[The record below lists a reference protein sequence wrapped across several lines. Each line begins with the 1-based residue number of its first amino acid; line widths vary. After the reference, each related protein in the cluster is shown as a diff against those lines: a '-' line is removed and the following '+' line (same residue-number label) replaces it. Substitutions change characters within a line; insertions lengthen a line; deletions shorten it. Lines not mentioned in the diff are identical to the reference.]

1 MGASELPAVL
11 GRNHAATVVYA
22 TLYQRIAGV
31 KIVLGLHVDDEGN
44 LFLGVGNDGA
54 EANVIGDC
62 PLAHRFVLGVHA
74 ADDCATLV
82 RQHRDG
88 GHLGL
93 ALNVLLGNIIDI
105 AILVFFQ
112 AGLHNPRQD
121 CLFRQDTL
129 TGGIITRAVI
139 CDVQSWAIVVLS
151 STILTFFRFIL
162 PQLCQ
167 RVHFFFEKSCVWRIH
182 ERDME
187 VQ

>member
-139 CDVQSWAIVVLS
+139 CDVQSLGDYRFELHHPHLFS
-151 STILTFFRFIL
+151 FHSTTAL
-162 PQLCQ
+162 PARPLL
-167 RVHFFFEKSCVWRIH
+167 F
-182 ERDME
+182 
-187 VQ
+187 